1 MKKVSLK
8 GISEALV
15 SNVVSGEKEV
25 VFCGVTECNNELWY
39 ALKRKG
45 KGNKNVFFVKIDSKH
60 SKVYFPININP
71 LDYMVEIDF

>member
-8 GISEALV
+8 GICEA
-15 SNVVSGEKEV
+15 VVFNIASGEKEV
-25 VFCGVTECNNELWY
+25 VFCGVSAYNNELWY

>member
-8 GISEALV
+8 GVCEVLKVNI
-15 SNVVSGEKEV
+15 VSGEKEC
-25 VFCGVTECNNELWY
+25 VFCGVYEDNGLWY
-39 ALKRKG
+39 ALKEKG

-71 LDYMVEIDF
+71 FDYMIDIIW

>member
-8 GISEALV
+8 GICEV
-15 SNVVSGEKEV
+15 VVYNIVSGERDA
-25 VFCGVTECNNELWY
+25 VFCGVTEYNNDLWY

-45 KGNKNVFFVKIDSKH
+45 RGNKNIYYVKIDSKH

-71 LDYMVEIDF
+71 LDYMIEIDF

>member
-8 GISEALV
+8 GVCEALV
-15 SNVVSGEKEV
+15 YNVVSGEREC
-25 VFCGVTECNNELWY
+25 VFCGVHEDNNDLWY
-39 ALKRKG
+39 CLKEKG

-71 LDYMVEIDF
+71 FDYMIDTIW